1 MTATA
6 TAPVEV
12 TYETGEEYVVRMRD
26 HRVRTDQPLESGGH
40 DLGPAPVELLVASM
54 AACTAFYAGRFLD
67 RHGESRRG
75 LAVTAEY
82 RTASDPLARVAEV
95 CLAVRVPAGL
105 SERRKTALLAVVQH
119 CTVHNTLRR
128 APEIVIELNEVKS

>member
-1 MTATA
+1 LTVTT

-26 HRVRTDQPLESGGH
+26 HRVRTDQPQESGGH
-40 DLGPAPVELLVASM
+40 DLGPSPVELLVASM
-54 AACTAFYAGRFLD
+54 AACAAFYAGRFLD

-82 RTASDPLARVAEV
+82 RTAADPLVRVAEV
-95 CLAVRVPAGL
+95 FLAVRVPAGL
-105 SERRKTALLAVVQH
+105 SERRKTALPAVVQH
-119 CTVHNTLRR
+119 YTVHKTLRH
-128 APEIVIELNEVKS
+128 APEIVIKLNEVES